1 MQLSS
6 SPSMRL
12 RSHLIAGVVAA
23 LGGCALTLA
32 ISVVGLFAYGAPD
45 TVAGVNDFQLFL
57 ARDRAAAVS
66 YGQAPYGHSLS
77 DEELDT
83 LRMKYSHGSAFFEAW
98 VLEFETGEATP
109 PTTRFVSAIGFPRPA
124 LVLEAP
130 WPAERL
136 FRDILLLP
144 QNAER
149 GAQVQS
155 RIGVRVLWE
164 GVFVGAT
171 LFGLP
176 IWCLWIARIKEASP
190 RLAFISIVLT
200 GAMLMT
206 VLSAWSAGLVKTFE
220 RREWYSDATAYAA
233 AVRPI
238 EAPPAGDWNVFDG
251 RRARGLTHIRE
262 SWSFGRL
269 SADGVSV
276 TPVRGWTYEGCG
288 FPFVSFTNESS
299 TETRGLGFCCL
310 CAPASPLD
318 VCRMKTAWH
327 GFLGSLLF
335 WLAVTAASVKLPKV
349 IQRAAR
355 ARRGDCR
362 ECGHPLA
369 GLPRCSECG
378 AVLN

>member
-251 RRARGLTHIRE
+251 RRAQ
-262 SWSFGRL
+262 
-269 SADGVSV
+269 D
-276 TPVRGWTYEGCG
+276 
-288 FPFVSFTNESS
+288 
-299 TETRGLGFCCL
+299 
-310 CAPASPLD
+310 
-318 VCRMKTAWH
+318 
-327 GFLGSLLF
+327 
-335 WLAVTAASVKLPKV
+335 
-349 IQRAAR
+349 
-355 ARRGDCR
+355 
-362 ECGHPLA
+362 
-369 GLPRCSECG
+369 
-378 AVLN
+378 